1 MMDVSMS
8 LFVIAFIISLGFFA
22 DLFFTKTKIPD
33 VIWLIVF
40 GMLIGPMFKIV
51 DQEALFGIA
60 PLFTTIA
67 IAIILFESGRKMKF
81 GELLQDATSAI
92 VFMIANLVMAILLV
106 ALGMTLIFG
115 MGFQKSLLLGVIV
128 AGTSSPMI
136 VTVVDRLGI
145 GIKSKA
151 MMSIESIL
159 NSPIVIVIGLVLMN
173 NLSTSQSM
181 IGLNISSDIIK
192 SFIVSI
198 TCGLLIGIAWAKALD
213 NLQKYAYHHMMTI
226 SVLFLTYILSQY
238 LGGSGA
244 LASLTMGLT
253 LGNIAAFSIVL
264 RKKIIVLT
272 KETKDFNAMIAF
284 VIRTFFF
291 VYLGAVAVLN
301 DYHSIGI
308 GLVLTALLLVARF
321 VVVYPTAAIL
331 KLSKRE
337 LLIMGCMI
345 PTGLSAA
352 VLAVL
357 PFAQYR
363 IAGTESFVDIVF
375 TIILATTIFATVSI
389 ATIERTY
396 AKGSMNKG

>member
-213 NLQKYAYHHMMTI
+213 NDDHLCA
-226 SVLFLTYILSQY
+226 VL
-238 LGGSGA
+238 
-244 LASLTMGLT
+244 
-253 LGNIAAFSIVL
+253 
-264 RKKIIVLT
+264 
-272 KETKDFNAMIAF
+272 D
-284 VIRTFFF
+284 
-291 VYLGAVAVLN
+291 VYLISIPGWEWCAGITDDGAHPREYCCFLN
-301 DYHSIGI
+301 CFEEKDNRLDQRNEG
-308 GLVLTALLLVARF
+308 F
-321 VVVYPTAAIL
+321 
-331 KLSKRE
+331 
-337 LLIMGCMI
+337 
-345 PTGLSAA
+345 
-352 VLAVL
+352 
-357 PFAQYR
+357 
-363 IAGTESFVDIVF
+363 
-375 TIILATTIFATVSI
+375 
-389 ATIERTY
+389 
-396 AKGSMNKG
+396 